1 MERNLFE
8 HEREKLNLLLAS
20 KIGNFWSN
28 NYTEYK
34 SNGDR
39 NQTLLVEKYLNKSRP
54 YLKEIINDIN
64 KSDTWKIQL
73 TVTVNYIF
81 STGNNEGRVTQSKSD
96 NIKIMINYKTDEGIK
111 ELFDWLI
118 KKYQIKKK

>member
-28 NYTEYK
+28 NYIEYK

-73 TVTVNYIF
+73 TVTVNF
-81 STGNNEGRVTQSKSD
+81 LFFTDNNEGRVTQSKSD
-96 NIKIMINYKTDEGIK
+96 NIKIMINYKTDEGIE

-118 KKYQIKKK
+118 KKY

>member
-28 NYTEYK
+28 NYIEYK

-39 NQTLLVEKYLNKSRP
+39 NQTLLVEKSFPGLAWQKALRNT
-54 YLKEIINDIN
+54 KEKLDLITGIDMLLMVQKVVRGEIC
-64 KSDTWKIQL
+64 
-73 TVTVNYIF
+73 F
-81 STGNNEGRVTQSKSD
+81 S
-96 NIKIMINYKTDEGIK
+96 IC
-111 ELFDWLI
+111 
-118 KKYQIKKK
+118 